1 MEPPFDKLVVKT
13 LGDEFGFKSKL
24 FQQFVYYIL
33 EEKLKDIVQFKM
45 LLGNEPCLTIYDI
58 PDKESG
64 SIINDFASIIEPIIF
79 YKLHDFNS
87 PTVNEKPPNLDK
99 ELYQRILP
107 QSGGYDSDPPK
118 KINKKTINTSY
129 IKFENYGD
137 KPKYGHYYDNPKPE
151 KEVVDIRRNILSKA
165 IEYNLQYIIN
175 DFIKNH
181 TEIIDG
187 DVLQQVIKTHNM
199 SLFDDC
205 LPFVQTD
212 NPSVLQTAVQ
222 EKQDDMIYKL
232 LKSGASIS
240 TDCVLDICKL
250 DEPQKILIWVN
261 LYGNDSS
268 VDYDRILSKT
278 SNINVIKLLI
288 HHTDPTSVVNNA
300 ITRNN
305 LELFKAFINLVNDKT
320 HVIKKCITSHNLAMV
335 QFIYEHNQNDET
347 FNQIFTTA
355 VNNTQHLVRDI
366 FTLGDKT
373 ILNLDIVK
381 YIVQFDNEIS
391 ESTWENVRHNLDKLC
406 NQDILPYIFD
416 RCPYKSEL
424 FLNAVSKNDEWS
436 VEYIIDKF
444 EIRLSNFNDVVFKQ
458 AVINKNKNILNML
471 LKLKRYSS
479 EGLDTLL
486 ELDLVPEIEEI
497 LKNIY
502 TSTPKG
508 NYAHW

>member
-1 MEPPFDKLVVKT
+1 MEPPFDKIVVNT
-13 LGDEFGFKSKL
+13 LGNEFGYKSKL

-33 EEKLKDIVQFKM
+33 EEKLKDIVKFKM
-45 LLGNEPCLTIYDI
+45 LLGDEPCLTIYDI

-64 SIINDFASIIEPIIF
+64 SIINDFASVIEPIIF
-79 YKLHDFNS
+79 YKLHEFAT
-87 PTVNEKPPNLDK
+87 PIVNERPNLDR

-107 QSGGYDSDPPK
+107 QSSGYDSEPPR
-118 KINKKTINTSY
+118 KINKKTENTSY
-129 IKFENYGD
+129 IKFENYCG
-137 KPKYGHYYDNPKPE
+137 KSEKSE
-151 KEVVDIRRNILSKA
+151 KEVIDVRRNILSKA

-181 TEIIDG
+181 TEIIDC
-187 DVLQQVIKTHNM
+187 DVLQQVIKTHNI
-199 SLFDDC
+199 SLFNEC
-205 LPFVQTD
+205 LPLVPLVHLVQTD
-212 NPSVLQTAVQ
+212 NHSVLQTAVQ

-250 DEPQKILIWVN
+250 DEPQKILTWVN
-261 LYGNDSS
+261 LYGDDSS
-268 VDYDRILSKT
+268 VNYDRILSHT

-288 HHTDPTSVVNNA
+288 HHTDPTSVVNSSVEN
-300 ITRNN
+300 NN
-305 LELFKAFINLVNDKT
+305 LEIFKAFINLVHDKT

-335 QFIYEHNQNDET
+335 QFIYDNNQNDET

-355 VNNTQHLVRDI
+355 VNNTQHKLVRDI
-366 FTLGDKT
+366 FALKDKT

-381 YIVQFDNEIS
+381 YIVQFDNKIS

-406 NQDILPYIFD
+406 HKDILPYIFD
-416 RCPYKSEL
+416 KCPYKSEL
-424 FLNAVSKNDEWS
+424 FLSAVCKNDEWS

-444 EIRLSNFNDVVFKQ
+444 EITLSNFNDIVFKQ

-479 EGLDTLL
+479 EGLETLL
-486 ELDLVPEIEEI
+486 EIDLDPEIEEI
-497 LKNIY
+497 LKNIEK
-502 TSTPKG
+502 TPKG
-508 NYAHW
+508 KYAYW